1 MTSAI
6 SIQAQSAD
14 PADWATFYTDLQ
26 AKGNV
31 PDAACALIT
40 PQSAV
45 FRGMYQD
52 LAVIKESIRQSG
64 TTPVLTT
71 IYADVLAVP
80 AFTNWLLES
89 TGLVIYA
96 RRVEIAGSAT
106 VLLDYQQS
114 TTAQVVVFA
123 SEVVG
128 TLTVSAS
135 KNLQEPP
142 VLFSLTQANVA
153 PGMTVSC
160 PQGVPTAQVLQ
171 LAQGFGMQPA
181 ADMQLY
187 LTNGF
192 IFGSLL
198 YDQQPALA
206 LAIFLWVK
214 GWAAQSPQLEEL
226 FYRST
231 SLAALLNAQVNAAA
245 NGATFVPYLTANVY
259 TTLAEAFAADAAKYE
274 ADYQHLSTQKVFTDT
289 EIALAKTMVANS
301 QSEVAYVSALLQ
313 QANDNYT
320 NAQAAAT
327 KAQRNFSTQQ
337 LAVTS
342 VAANFQQIGI
352 PDYEREQ
359 IIKAVVS
366 LVTAVVTFG
375 AGIAAMAMGDEAA
388 APAVAEGAVSGAEAV
403 AQAASTGAE
412 LAKTASSLATTM
424 AKLKKLVE
432 TLQKVYE
439 LAQAVKEV
447 ADNLSTATDQMQV
460 VQAMQD
466 TTDGADLSAA
476 DGWAVYKLQVDN
488 VLQDSVDKGIS
499 YAADYRE
506 ALDIL
511 VIYGQS
517 QSAAQLAVIKA
528 GQQAAAIIFQLHY
541 AQQKQANLQG
551 LVDALQ
557 AGEAPA
563 LAMMQQ
569 FYQKYLDGKS
579 SLFAALKSYQ
589 AAFFYWALQPSAVQ
603 PQIVDPVTDLNAG
616 IQDITK
622 LPLDQANALGRFDPP
637 PQQMEN
643 ILIEITDAGVLQQ
656 LQTTGQTTW
665 VLPLENQEFAGLNRV
680 RITDVRIWLEGTGL
694 QPSSNSVYLTIT
706 TAGNY
711 LDRYQ
716 GINYQF
722 NSKPLTRS
730 FKYMVATHGQNPDW
744 QFADGTL
751 GFVQIDG
758 AVDKEV
764 AYAYFQPTPFSEWTI
779 SLLTNNPGLDYSR
792 ISKITMYFEGTAVGA
807 TAAMRQALASKSSNQ
822 AHANA

>member
-1 MTSAI
+1 MTSTI
-6 SIQAQSAD
+6 SLKAQ
-14 PADWATFYTDLQ
+14 PTDWATLYADLQ
-26 AKGNV
+26 AQGNV

-64 TTPVLTT
+64 TTPLLTT

-80 AFTNWLLES
+80 DFTNWLLES

-96 RRVEIAGSAT
+96 RRLEIAGSAT
-106 VLLDYQQS
+106 VLLNYQQS

-128 TLTVSAS
+128 TLSVSAIKS
-135 KNLQEPP
+135 LQEPP
-142 VLFSLTQANVA
+142 VLFSLTQANLA
-153 PGMTVSC
+153 PGMSVSC
-160 PQGVPTAQVLQ
+160 VQGVPIAQALP
-171 LAQGFGMQPA
+171 LAQGFGMQTA

-187 LTNGF
+187 LTNSF

-206 LAIFLWVK
+206 LSIFLWVK
-214 GWAAQSPQLEEL
+214 GWAAQSPSLEEL

-231 SLAALLNAQVNAAA
+231 SLATLLSAQINAAA

-259 TTLAEAFAADAAKYE
+259 TTLAEAYAADAAKYE
-274 ADYQHLSTQKVFTDT
+274 ADYQQLSTQKVFTDA

-313 QANDNYT
+313 QANDNYA
-320 NAQAAAT
+320 NAQAAAS
-327 KAQRNFSTQQ
+327 KAQSNFNAQQ
-337 LAVTS
+337 LVVTD
-342 VAANFQQIGI
+342 VAADFQKIGI
-352 PDYEREQ
+352 PEYERAQ
-359 IIKAVVS
+359 IIKALVS
-366 LVTAVVTFG
+366 LATAILTFG
-375 AGIAAMAMGDEAA
+375 GGIAAMALGDEAA
-388 APAVAEGAVSGAEAV
+388 APAVAESAVSSVQAV
-403 AQAASTGAE
+403 AQAAGTGAE
-412 LAKTASSLATTM
+412 LAKTASTLASTM
-424 AKLKKLVE
+424 AQLKKLVE
-432 TLQKVYE
+432 TLQKVYA
-439 LAQAVKEV
+439 LAQAVKDA
-447 ADNLSTATDQMQV
+447 ADNIGSATSQMKA
-460 VQAMQD
+460 VQKLQD
-466 TTDGADLSAA
+466 ATNGADLSAA

-488 VLQDSVDKGIS
+488 ILQDSVDKHIK

-506 ALDIL
+506 ALDVL
-511 VIYGQS
+511 VVYGQS
-517 QSAAQLAVIKA
+517 LSAAQLGVITA
-528 GQQAAAIIFQLHY
+528 GQQAAAIIFQLYY
-541 AQQKQANLQG
+541 AQQKQANLQS
-551 LVDALQ
+551 LVDGLQ
-557 AGEAPA
+557 AGEAPMLA
-563 LAMMQQ
+563 LMQQ

-622 LPLDQANALGRFDPP
+622 LPLDQANALDRFDPP

-643 ILIEITDAGVLQQ
+643 MLFEITDAAVLQQ
-656 LQTTGQTTW
+656 LRTTGQATW
-665 VLPLENQEFAGLNRV
+665 VLPLDSEEFAGLNRV
-680 RITDVRIWLEGTGL
+680 RVTDMRIWLEGTTVQGDD
-694 QPSSNSVYLTIT
+694 NSVYLIIT

-711 LDRYQ
+711 LDCYQ
-716 GINYQF
+716 GTNYQF

-730 FKYMVATHGQNPDW
+730 FKYTVAAQGENPDW
-744 QFADGTL
+744 QFADGKL

-758 AVDKEV
+758 AVDQEV

-779 SLLTNNPGLDYSR
+779 SLLTDNPGLDYSR
-792 ISKITMYFEGTAVGA
+792 ISKITMYFKGTAIGT
-807 TAAMRQALASKSSNQ
+807 TAAAREALSTTSL